1 MDFHLKDKTVCITGG
16 NAGIGLAAAK
26 KFAEEGCNVAICGTN
41 PDKLKKA
48 EAELKEI
55 SGKVYTQ
62 VVDVAVYNDMFDFA
76 ENTYNRFGSLDIWI
90 NNASIIRY
98 ESLLDM
104 AEEDWDRVFAVNV
117 KSIFLSA
124 KIVKPYMEKNG
135 GVMINA
141 ASFASV
147 MPSVVSGAY
156 AASKGAVVNLTK
168 SLAAQLAPFGIRV
181 CGYIPG
187 MIETEMAK
195 ENIAKN
201 REAMEAQAAL
211 HRLGTPEDLAGPIVF
226 LASDGAGYIAGTCIE
241 VTGGKFCV
249 QDAQSAWK

>member
-1 MDFHLKDKTVCITGG
+1 MDFNLKNKTVCITGG
-16 NAGIGLAAAK
+16 SAGIGLAAAK

-41 PDKLKKA
+41 PGKLSKA
-48 EAELKEI
+48 ETELLAI
-55 SGKVYTQ
+55 TDRVYSQ
-62 VVDVAVYNDMFDFA
+62 VADVSKYDDLAGFA
-76 ENTYNRFGSLDIWI
+76 ENTYHRFGSLDIWI
-90 NNASIIRY
+90 NNAGIINYDR
-98 ESLLDM
+98 LLDM
-104 AEEDWDRVFAVNV
+104 SEEEWDRLFAVNV

-141 ASFASV
+141 SSFSSV
-147 MPSVVSGAY
+147 MPSVGAGAY
-156 AASKGAVVNLTK
+156 TASKSAVVSLTR

-187 MIETEMAK
+187 MIETDMAK

-201 REAMEAQAAL
+201 REVMEGQAAL

-226 LASDGAGYIAGTCIE
+226 LASDQAGYIAGTCIE

-249 QDAQSAWK
+249 QDPQSAWK